1 MASEKTIEAAKAIAE
16 LYALPDGGAGGY
28 AHVVTDD
35 YNLKDEFVDWCISAA
50 TNKEDK
56 TLYNLYDEDIRTASL
71 KALKLLKPLSITQ
84 RKQAIRMSEEI

>member
-35 YNLKDEFVDWCISAA
+35 YNLKDEFVDWCILSAE
-50 TNKEDK
+50 NKDMEGA
-56 TLYNLYDEDIRTASL
+56 YDENIRLASL
-71 KALKLLKPLSITQ
+71 KALKLLKQLSITQ

>member
-1 MASEKTIEAAKAIAE
+1 SEKTIEAAKAIAE
-16 LYALPDGGAGGY
+16 LYALPMGGSGGY
-28 AHVVTDD
+28 AHIVTDD
-35 YNLKDEFVDWCISAA
+35 GNLADHNVDWCISAA

-84 RKQAIRMSEEI
+84 